1 LAPHKDL
8 TFEQNRN
15 KLEKLSDY
23 FRVHQDKIKNQNE
36 KLMLETY
43 AFMTLVMDASDR
55 PSIEKTAGA
64 SVLGNMGG
72 FPTGSRPRREKGDH
86 SHEPGEKTPEHPS
99 D

>member
-43 AFMTLVMDASDR
+43 VFRTLVMDASDR

-64 SVLGNMGG
+64 SVSGSMGE
-72 FPTGSRPRREKGDH
+72 FPTGSRPRREKGDLF
-86 SHEPGEKTPEHPS
+86 HEPGEKKPEHPS